1 MSQKLMFATEE
12 KNHDPSLNW
21 QIRASSQ
28 TQRRLNYLEEKLYD
42 NILEV
47 PLILMGPVVIY

>member
-1 MSQKLMFATEE
+1 MSQRVMFAAEE

-21 QIRASSQ
+21 QIKASSQ
-28 TQRRLNYLEEKLYD
+28 TQRRLNYLEEKLDD

-47 PLILMGPVVIY
+47 PLILMGPIVIY